1 MFWVFLGRGLLAVAL
16 IAAISATVMV
26 VKGRTSKEDFQA
38 WAAIWGGAALMVF
51 LFLTFTL
58 SG

>member
-1 MFWVFLGRGLLAVAL
+1 MFWIFVGRGLLVVAL
-16 IAAISATVMV
+16 IAAISATIMV
-26 VKGRTSKEDFQA
+26 VKGRTSRKNFQA
-38 WAAIWGGAALMVF
+38 WAIIWGGAALMVF